1 MSMGASSFLE
11 IFGSLLEELDP
22 VAIENDITSKY
33 CPLLV
38 CNRGYHLLMELWAE
52 AIRLEPDG
60 TAKLDDVCLFEFIR
74 L

>member
-1 MSMGASSFLE
+1 
-11 IFGSLLEELDP
+11 
-22 VAIENDITSKY
+22 
-33 CPLLV
+33 
-38 CNRGYHLLMELWAE
+38 MELWAE